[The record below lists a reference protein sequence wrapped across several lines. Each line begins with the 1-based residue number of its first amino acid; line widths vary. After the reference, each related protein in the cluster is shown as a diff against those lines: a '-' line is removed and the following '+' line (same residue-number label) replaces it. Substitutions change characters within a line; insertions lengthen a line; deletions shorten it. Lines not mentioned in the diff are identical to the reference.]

1 MSITLRE
8 IVKQVKHLEMKL
20 VAGEAGLD
28 REVLWTHMVDSDT
41 ISAFLQGQELT
52 FTTGI
57 GISEK
62 LPLLRL
68 VQEVYRNGASGIVI
82 NIGPY
87 VEKIGQD
94 VLDFANEKAFPVFEV
109 PWKIHMAEIMRII
122 CFDITKEQQSRIEVS
137 AALNNAFLCPAQE
150 ELYTVPLMRKGYMA
164 DSIYT
169 AVTIRVKM
177 QKNTVE
183 GERMEQLY
191 SRLSSHLRCNYK
203 RILCCAQ
210 EKQLVLVL
218 CDYTGTEKKDVL
230 TYIFEHFCQELKEGE
245 TALFCVGNQAEGL
258 RRLYKSYE
266 TANQM
271 ADVAVMGNIPGE
283 QCCGR
288 HKLVFYKN
296 AGMFR
301 ILFALKDEEV
311 MQGYVEDTV
320 QPLLEYDALHH
331 TDLAG
336 VLQCYLRHDGSLQDT
351 ANELIVHRNTVNY
364 KINKASEIL
373 KMDLTRLEN
382 RLQVML
388 GFGICQILHNRI
400 CTQVQKKLDF
410 ETLYLLFLCANIK
423 ADQTKASNHRKNL

>member
-8 IVKQVKHLEMKL
+8 IVKQVEHLEMKL
-20 VAGEAGLD
+20 VAGEVGLN

-62 LPLLRL
+62 LPLLKL

-87 VEKIGQD
+87 VDKIGQD

-122 CFDITKEQQSRIEVS
+122 CFAITKEQQSRIEVT

-150 ELYTVPLMRKGYMA
+150 ELYVFPLMRKGYLA
-164 DSIYT
+164 DSVYT
-169 AVTIRVKM
+169 AVTIRVEV
-177 QKNTVE
+177 QKNTVA

-191 SRLSSHLRCNYK
+191 SQLGSHLRCNYK

-218 CDYTGTEKKDVL
+218 CDYTGQERKHVL
-230 TYIFEHFCQELKEGE
+230 TYIFQHFCNELKKEE
-245 TALFCVGNQAEGL
+245 TAVFCVGNEAEEL
-258 RRLYKSYE
+258 RQLHKSYE

-271 ADVAVMGNIPGE
+271 AEVSALGRIPGE
-283 QCCGR
+283 EVYGR
-288 HKLVFYKN
+288 HKMIVYKN
-296 AGMFR
+296 AGIFR

-311 MQGYVEDTV
+311 MQEYVRDTV

-373 KMDLTRLEN
+373 EMDLTRLEN
-382 RLQVML
+382 RLEVML
-388 GFGICQILHNRI
+388 GFGICQILH
-400 CTQVQKKLDF
+400 K
-410 ETLYLLFLCANIK
+410 
-423 ADQTKASNHRKNL
+423 

>member
-8 IVKQVKHLEMKL
+8 IVKQVEHLEMKL
-20 VAGEAGLD
+20 VAGEEGLD

-62 LPLLRL
+62 LPLLKL

-87 VEKIGQD
+87 VDKIGQD

-122 CFDITKEQQSRIEVS
+122 CFAITKEQQSRIEVT

-150 ELYTVPLMRKGYMA
+150 ELYVFPLMRKGYLA
-164 DSIYT
+164 DSVYT
-169 AVTIRVKM
+169 AVTIRVEV
-177 QKNTVE
+177 QKNTVA
-183 GERMEQLY
+183 GERMEQLH
-191 SRLSSHLRCNYK
+191 SQLGSHLRCNYK
-203 RILCCAQ
+203 RILYCAQ

-218 CDYTGTEKKDVL
+218 CDYTGQERKHVL
-230 TYIFEHFCQELKEGE
+230 TYIFQHFCNELKKEE
-245 TALFCVGNQAEGL
+245 TAVFCVGNQAEEL
-258 RRLYKSYE
+258 RQLHKSYE

-271 ADVAVMGNIPGE
+271 AEVSALGRIPGE
-283 QCCGR
+283 EVYGR
-288 HKLVFYKN
+288 HKMIVYKN
-296 AGMFR
+296 AGIFR

-311 MQGYVEDTV
+311 MQEYVRDTV
-320 QPLLEYDALHH
+320 QPLLEYDALHN

-373 KMDLTRLEN
+373 EMDLTRLEN
-382 RLQVML
+382 RLEVML
-388 GFGICQILHNRI
+388 GFGICQILH
-400 CTQVQKKLDF
+400 K
-410 ETLYLLFLCANIK
+410 
-423 ADQTKASNHRKNL
+423 

>member
-8 IVKQVKHLEMKL
+8 IVKQVEHLEMKL
-20 VAGEAGLD
+20 VAGEEGLD

-62 LPLLRL
+62 LPLLKL

-87 VEKIGQD
+87 VDKIGQD
-94 VLDFANEKAFPVFEV
+94 VLDFANEKEFPVFEV

-122 CFDITKEQQSRIEVS
+122 CFAITKEQQSRIEVT

-150 ELYTVPLMRKGYMA
+150 ELYVFPLMRKGYLA
-164 DSIYT
+164 DSVYT
-169 AVTIRVKM
+169 AVTIRVEV
-177 QKNTVE
+177 QKNTVA
-183 GERMEQLY
+183 GERMEQLH
-191 SRLSSHLRCNYK
+191 SQLGSHLRCNYK

-218 CDYTGTEKKDVL
+218 CDYTGQERKHVL
-230 TYIFEHFCQELKEGE
+230 TYIFQHFCNELKKEE
-245 TALFCVGNQAEGL
+245 TAVFCVGNQAEEL
-258 RRLYKSYE
+258 RQLHKSYE

-271 ADVAVMGNIPGE
+271 AEVSALGRIPGE
-283 QCCGR
+283 EVYGR
-288 HKLVFYKN
+288 HKMIVYKN
-296 AGMFR
+296 AGIFR

-311 MQGYVEDTV
+311 MQEYVRDTV
-320 QPLLEYDALHH
+320 QPLLEYDALHN

-373 KMDLTRLEN
+373 EMDLTRLEN
-382 RLQVML
+382 RLEVML
-388 GFGICQILHNRI
+388 GFGICQILH
-400 CTQVQKKLDF
+400 K
-410 ETLYLLFLCANIK
+410 
-423 ADQTKASNHRKNL
+423 

>member
-8 IVKQVKHLEMKL
+8 IVKQVEHLEMKL

-62 LPLLRL
+62 LPLLKL

-87 VEKIGQD
+87 VDKIGQD

-122 CFDITKEQQSRIEVS
+122 CFAITKEQQSRIEVT

-150 ELYTVPLMRKGYMA
+150 ELYVFPLMRKGYLA
-164 DSIYT
+164 DSVYT
-169 AVTIRVKM
+169 AVTIRVEV
-177 QKNTVE
+177 QKNTVA
-183 GERMEQLY
+183 GERMEQLH
-191 SRLSSHLRCNYK
+191 SQLGSHLRCNYK

-218 CDYTGTEKKDVL
+218 CDYTGQERKHVL
-230 TYIFEHFCQELKEGE
+230 TYIFQHFCNELKKEE
-245 TALFCVGNQAEGL
+245 TAVFCVGNQAEEL
-258 RRLYKSYE
+258 RQLHKSYE

-271 ADVAVMGNIPGE
+271 AEVSALGKIPGE
-283 QCCGR
+283 EVYGR
-288 HKLVFYKN
+288 HKMIVYKN

-311 MQGYVEDTV
+311 MQEYVRDTV

-373 KMDLTRLEN
+373 EMDLTRLQN
-382 RLQVML
+382 RLEVML
-388 GFGICQILHNRI
+388 GFGICQILH
-400 CTQVQKKLDF
+400 K
-410 ETLYLLFLCANIK
+410 
-423 ADQTKASNHRKNL
+423 

>member
-8 IVKQVKHLEMKL
+8 IVKQVEHLEMKL

-62 LPLLRL
+62 LPLLKL

-87 VEKIGQD
+87 VDKIGQD

-122 CFDITKEQQSRIEVS
+122 CFAITKEQQSRIEVT

-150 ELYTVPLMRKGYMA
+150 ELYVFPLMRKGYLA
-164 DSIYT
+164 DSVYT
-169 AVTIRVKM
+169 AVTIRVEV
-177 QKNTVE
+177 QKNTVA
-183 GERMEQLY
+183 GERMEQLH
-191 SRLSSHLRCNYK
+191 SQLGSHLRCNYK

-218 CDYTGTEKKDVL
+218 CDYTGQERKHVL
-230 TYIFEHFCQELKEGE
+230 TYIFQHFCNELKKEE
-245 TALFCVGNQAEGL
+245 TAVFCVGNQAEEL
-258 RRLYKSYE
+258 RQLHKSYE

-271 ADVAVMGNIPGE
+271 AEVSALGRIPGE
-283 QCCGR
+283 EVYGR
-288 HKLVFYKN
+288 HKMIVYKN
-296 AGMFR
+296 AGIFR

-311 MQGYVEDTV
+311 MQEYVRDTV

-331 TDLAG
+331 TDLAS

-373 KMDLTRLEN
+373 EMDLTRLEN
-382 RLQVML
+382 RLEVML
-388 GFGICQILHNRI
+388 GFGICQILH
-400 CTQVQKKLDF
+400 K
-410 ETLYLLFLCANIK
+410 
-423 ADQTKASNHRKNL
+423 

>member
-94 VLDFANEKAFPVFEV
+94 VLDFANENAFPVFEV

-164 DSIYT
+164 DSVYT
-169 AVTIRVKM
+169 AVTIWVEV

-191 SRLSSHLRCNYK
+191 SQLSSHLRCNYK

-210 EKQLVLVL
+210 EQQLVLVL

-388 GFGICQILHNRI
+388 GFGICQILH
-400 CTQVQKKLDF
+400 K
-410 ETLYLLFLCANIK
+410 
-423 ADQTKASNHRKNL
+423 

>member
-320 QPLLEYDALHH
+320 QPLLEYVALHH

-388 GFGICQILHNRI
+388 GFGICQILH
-400 CTQVQKKLDF
+400 K
-410 ETLYLLFLCANIK
+410 
-423 ADQTKASNHRKNL
+423 

>member
-8 IVKQVKHLEMKL
+8 IVKQVEHLEMKL

-62 LPLLRL
+62 LPLLKL

-87 VEKIGQD
+87 VDKIGQD

-122 CFDITKEQQSRIEVS
+122 CFAITKEQQSRIEVT

-150 ELYTVPLMRKGYMA
+150 ELYVFPLMRKGYLA
-164 DSIYT
+164 DSVYT
-169 AVTIRVKM
+169 AVTIRVEV
-177 QKNTVE
+177 QKNTVA
-183 GERMEQLY
+183 GERMEQLH
-191 SRLSSHLRCNYK
+191 SQLGSHLCCNYK

-218 CDYTGTEKKDVL
+218 CDYTGQERKHVL
-230 TYIFEHFCQELKEGE
+230 TYIFQHFCNELKKEE
-245 TALFCVGNQAEGL
+245 TAVFCVGNQAEEL
-258 RRLYKSYE
+258 RQLHKSYE

-271 ADVAVMGNIPGE
+271 AEVSALGRIPGE
-283 QCCGR
+283 EVYGR
-288 HKLVFYKN
+288 HKMIVYKN
-296 AGMFR
+296 AGIFR

-311 MQGYVEDTV
+311 MQEYVRDTV

-373 KMDLTRLEN
+373 EMDLTRLEN
-382 RLQVML
+382 RLEVML
-388 GFGICQILHNRI
+388 GFGICQILH
-400 CTQVQKKLDF
+400 K
-410 ETLYLLFLCANIK
+410 
-423 ADQTKASNHRKNL
+423 

>member
-8 IVKQVKHLEMKL
+8 IVKQVEHLEMKL
-20 VAGEAGLD
+20 VAGEEGLD

-62 LPLLRL
+62 LPLLKL

-87 VEKIGQD
+87 VDKIGQD

-122 CFDITKEQQSRIEVS
+122 CFAITKEQQSRIEVT

-150 ELYTVPLMRKGYMA
+150 ELYVFPLMRKGYLA
-164 DSIYT
+164 DSVYT
-169 AVTIRVKM
+169 AVTIRVEV
-177 QKNTVE
+177 QKNTVA
-183 GERMEQLY
+183 GERMEQLH
-191 SRLSSHLRCNYK
+191 SQLGSHLRCNYK

-218 CDYTGTEKKDVL
+218 CDYTGQERKHVL
-230 TYIFEHFCQELKEGE
+230 TYIFQHFCNELKKEE
-245 TALFCVGNQAEGL
+245 TAVFCVGNQAEEL
-258 RRLYKSYE
+258 RQLHKSYE

-271 ADVAVMGNIPGE
+271 AEVSALGRIPGE
-283 QCCGR
+283 EVYGR
-288 HKLVFYKN
+288 HKMIVYKN
-296 AGMFR
+296 AGIFR

-311 MQGYVEDTV
+311 MQEYVRDTV
-320 QPLLEYDALHH
+320 QPLLEYDALHN

-373 KMDLTRLEN
+373 EMDLTGLEN
-382 RLQVML
+382 RLEVML
-388 GFGICQILHNRI
+388 GFGICQILH
-400 CTQVQKKLDF
+400 K
-410 ETLYLLFLCANIK
+410 
-423 ADQTKASNHRKNL
+423 

>member
-8 IVKQVKHLEMKL
+8 IVKQVEHLEMKL
-20 VAGEAGLD
+20 VAGEEGLD

-62 LPLLRL
+62 LPLLKL

-87 VEKIGQD
+87 VDKIGQD
-94 VLDFANEKAFPVFEV
+94 VLNFANEKAFPVFEV

-122 CFDITKEQQSRIEVS
+122 CFAITKEQQSRIEVT

-150 ELYTVPLMRKGYMA
+150 ELYVFPLMRKGYLA
-164 DSIYT
+164 DSVYT
-169 AVTIRVKM
+169 AVTIRVEV
-177 QKNTVE
+177 QKNTVA
-183 GERMEQLY
+183 GERMEQLH
-191 SRLSSHLRCNYK
+191 SQLGSHLRCNYK

-218 CDYTGTEKKDVL
+218 CDYTGQERKHVL
-230 TYIFEHFCQELKEGE
+230 TYIFQHFCNELKKEE
-245 TALFCVGNQAEGL
+245 TAVFCVGNQAEEL
-258 RRLYKSYE
+258 RQLHKSYE

-271 ADVAVMGNIPGE
+271 AEVSALGKIPGE
-283 QCCGR
+283 EVYGR
-288 HKLVFYKN
+288 HKMIVYKN

-311 MQGYVEDTV
+311 MQEYVRDTV
-320 QPLLEYDALHH
+320 QPLLEYDALHN

-373 KMDLTRLEN
+373 EMDLTRLQN
-382 RLQVML
+382 RLEVML
-388 GFGICQILHNRI
+388 GFGICQILH
-400 CTQVQKKLDF
+400 K
-410 ETLYLLFLCANIK
+410 
-423 ADQTKASNHRKNL
+423 

>member
-8 IVKQVKHLEMKL
+8 IVKQVEHLEMKL

-62 LPLLRL
+62 LPLLKL

-87 VEKIGQD
+87 VDKIGQD

-122 CFDITKEQQSRIEVS
+122 CFAITKEQQSRIEVT

-150 ELYTVPLMRKGYMA
+150 ELYVFPLMRKGYLA
-164 DSIYT
+164 DSVYT
-169 AVTIRVKM
+169 AVTIRVEV
-177 QKNTVE
+177 QKNTVA
-183 GERMEQLY
+183 GERMEQLH
-191 SRLSSHLRCNYK
+191 SQLGSHLRCNYK

-218 CDYTGTEKKDVL
+218 CDYTGQERKHVL
-230 TYIFEHFCQELKEGE
+230 TYIFQHFCNELKKEE
-245 TALFCVGNQAEGL
+245 TAVFCVGNQAEEL
-258 RRLYKSYE
+258 RQLHKSYE

-271 ADVAVMGNIPGE
+271 AEVSALGRIPGE
-283 QCCGR
+283 EVYGR
-288 HKLVFYKN
+288 HKMVVYKN
-296 AGMFR
+296 AGIFR

-311 MQGYVEDTV
+311 MQEYVRDTV

-388 GFGICQILHNRI
+388 GFGICQILH
-400 CTQVQKKLDF
+400 K
-410 ETLYLLFLCANIK
+410 
-423 ADQTKASNHRKNL
+423 

>member
-8 IVKQVKHLEMKL
+8 IVKQVEHLEMKL

-62 LPLLRL
+62 LPLLKL

-87 VEKIGQD
+87 VDKIGQD

-122 CFDITKEQQSRIEVS
+122 CFAITKEQQSRIEVT

-150 ELYTVPLMRKGYMA
+150 ELYVFPLMRKGYLA
-164 DSIYT
+164 DSVYT
-169 AVTIRVKM
+169 AVTIRVEV
-177 QKNTVE
+177 QKNTVA
-183 GERMEQLY
+183 GERMEQLH
-191 SRLSSHLRCNYK
+191 SQLGSHLRCNYK

-218 CDYTGTEKKDVL
+218 CDYTGQERKHVL
-230 TYIFEHFCQELKEGE
+230 TYIFQHFCNELKKEE
-245 TALFCVGNQAEGL
+245 TAVFCVGNQAEEL
-258 RRLYKSYE
+258 RQLHKSYE

-271 ADVAVMGNIPGE
+271 AEVSALGRIPGE
-283 QCCGR
+283 EVYGR
-288 HKLVFYKN
+288 HKMIVYKN
-296 AGMFR
+296 AGIFR

-311 MQGYVEDTV
+311 MQGYVRDTV

-351 ANELIVHRNTVNY
+351 ANEMIVHRNTVNY

-388 GFGICQILHNRI
+388 GFGICQILH
-400 CTQVQKKLDF
+400 K
-410 ETLYLLFLCANIK
+410 
-423 ADQTKASNHRKNL
+423 

>member
-8 IVKQVKHLEMKL
+8 IVKQVEHLEMKL

-62 LPLLRL
+62 LPLLKL

-87 VEKIGQD
+87 VDKIGQD

-122 CFDITKEQQSRIEVS
+122 CFAITKEQQSRIEVT

-150 ELYTVPLMRKGYMA
+150 ELYVFPLMRKGYLA
-164 DSIYT
+164 DSVYT
-169 AVTIRVKM
+169 AVTIRVEV
-177 QKNTVE
+177 QKNTVA
-183 GERMEQLY
+183 GERMEQLH
-191 SRLSSHLRCNYK
+191 SQLGSHLRCNYK

-218 CDYTGTEKKDVL
+218 CDYTGQERKHVL
-230 TYIFEHFCQELKEGE
+230 TYIFQHFCNELKKEE
-245 TALFCVGNQAEGL
+245 TAVFCVGNQAEEL
-258 RRLYKSYE
+258 RQLHKSYE

-271 ADVAVMGNIPGE
+271 AEVSALGRIPGE
-283 QCCGR
+283 EVYGR
-288 HKLVFYKN
+288 HKMIVYKN
-296 AGMFR
+296 AGIFR

-311 MQGYVEDTV
+311 MQEYVRDTV
-320 QPLLEYDALHH
+320 QPLLEYDALHN

-373 KMDLTRLEN
+373 EMDLTRLEN
-382 RLQVML
+382 RLEVML
-388 GFGICQILHNRI
+388 GFGICQILH
-400 CTQVQKKLDF
+400 K
-410 ETLYLLFLCANIK
+410 
-423 ADQTKASNHRKNL
+423 

>member
-8 IVKQVKHLEMKL
+8 IVKQVEHLEMKL

-62 LPLLRL
+62 LPLLKL

-87 VEKIGQD
+87 VDKIGQD

-122 CFDITKEQQSRIEVS
+122 CFAITKEQQSRIEVT

-150 ELYTVPLMRKGYMA
+150 ELYVFPLMRKGYLA
-164 DSIYT
+164 DSVYT
-169 AVTIRVKM
+169 AVTIRVEV
-177 QKNTVE
+177 QKNTVA
-183 GERMEQLY
+183 GERMEQLH
-191 SRLSSHLRCNYK
+191 SQLGSHLRCNYK

-218 CDYTGTEKKDVL
+218 CDYTGQERKHVL
-230 TYIFEHFCQELKEGE
+230 TYIFQHFCNELKKEE
-245 TALFCVGNQAEGL
+245 TAVFCVGNEAEEL
-258 RRLYKSYE
+258 RQLHKSYE

-271 ADVAVMGNIPGE
+271 AEVSALGRIPGE
-283 QCCGR
+283 EVYGR
-288 HKLVFYKN
+288 HKMIVYKN
-296 AGMFR
+296 AGIFR

-311 MQGYVEDTV
+311 MQEYVRDTV

-373 KMDLTRLEN
+373 EMDLTRLEN
-382 RLQVML
+382 RLEVML
-388 GFGICQILHNRI
+388 GFGICRILH
-400 CTQVQKKLDF
+400 K
-410 ETLYLLFLCANIK
+410 
-423 ADQTKASNHRKNL
+423 

>member
-8 IVKQVKHLEMKL
+8 IVKQVEHLEMKL

-62 LPLLRL
+62 LPLLKL

-87 VEKIGQD
+87 VDKIGQD

-122 CFDITKEQQSRIEVS
+122 CFAITKEQQSRIEVT

-150 ELYTVPLMRKGYMA
+150 ELYVFPLMRKGYLA
-164 DSIYT
+164 DSVYT
-169 AVTIRVKM
+169 AVTIRVEV
-177 QKNTVE
+177 QKNTVA
-183 GERMEQLY
+183 GERMEQLH
-191 SRLSSHLRCNYK
+191 SQLGSHLRCNYK

-218 CDYTGTEKKDVL
+218 CDYTGQERKHVL
-230 TYIFEHFCQELKEGE
+230 TYIFQHFCNELKKEE
-245 TALFCVGNQAEGL
+245 TAVFCVGNQAEEL
-258 RRLYKSYE
+258 RQLHKSYE

-271 ADVAVMGNIPGE
+271 AEVSALGRIPGE
-283 QCCGR
+283 EVYGR
-288 HKLVFYKN
+288 HKMIVYKN
-296 AGMFR
+296 AGIFR

-311 MQGYVEDTV
+311 MQEYVRDTV

-373 KMDLTRLEN
+373 EMDLTRLEN
-382 RLQVML
+382 RLEVML
-388 GFGICQILHNRI
+388 GFGICQILHKQNLYSS
-400 CTQVQKKLDF
+400 TKKIRL
-410 ETLYLLFLCANIK
+410 
-423 ADQTKASNHRKNL
+423 

>member
-8 IVKQVKHLEMKL
+8 IVKQVEHLEMKL

-62 LPLLRL
+62 LPLLKL

-87 VEKIGQD
+87 VDKIGQD

-122 CFDITKEQQSRIEVS
+122 CFAITKEQQSRIEVT

-150 ELYTVPLMRKGYMA
+150 ELYVFPLMRKGYLA
-164 DSIYT
+164 DSVYT
-169 AVTIRVKM
+169 AVTIRVEV
-177 QKNTVE
+177 QKNTVA

-191 SRLSSHLRCNYK
+191 SQLGSHLRCNYK

-218 CDYTGTEKKDVL
+218 CDYTGQERKHVL
-230 TYIFEHFCQELKEGE
+230 TYIFQHFCNELKKEE
-245 TALFCVGNQAEGL
+245 TAVFCVGNQAEEL
-258 RRLYKSYE
+258 RQLHKSYE

-271 ADVAVMGNIPGE
+271 AEVSALGRIPGE
-283 QCCGR
+283 EVYGR
-288 HKLVFYKN
+288 HKMIVYKN
-296 AGMFR
+296 AGIFR

-311 MQGYVEDTV
+311 MQEYVRDTV

-373 KMDLTRLEN
+373 EMDLTRLEN
-382 RLQVML
+382 RLEVML
-388 GFGICQILHNRI
+388 GFGICQILH
-400 CTQVQKKLDF
+400 K
-410 ETLYLLFLCANIK
+410 
-423 ADQTKASNHRKNL
+423 

>member
-8 IVKQVKHLEMKL
+8 IVKQVEHLEMKL

-62 LPLLRL
+62 LPLLKL

-87 VEKIGQD
+87 VDKIGQD

-122 CFDITKEQQSRIEVS
+122 CFAITKEQQSRIEVT

-150 ELYTVPLMRKGYMA
+150 ELYVFPLMRKGYLA
-164 DSIYT
+164 DSVYT
-169 AVTIRVKM
+169 AVTIRVEV
-177 QKNTVE
+177 QKNTVA
-183 GERMEQLY
+183 GERMEQLH
-191 SRLSSHLRCNYK
+191 SQLGSHLRCNYK

-218 CDYTGTEKKDVL
+218 CDYTGQERKHVL
-230 TYIFEHFCQELKEGE
+230 TYIFQHFCNELKKEE
-245 TALFCVGNQAEGL
+245 TAVFCVGNQAEEL
-258 RRLYKSYE
+258 RQLHKSYE

-271 ADVAVMGNIPGE
+271 AEVSALGRIPGE
-283 QCCGR
+283 EVYGR
-288 HKLVFYKN
+288 HKMIVYKN
-296 AGMFR
+296 AGIFR

-311 MQGYVEDTV
+311 MQEYVRDTV
-320 QPLLEYDALHH
+320 QPLLEYDALHN

-364 KINKASEIL
+364 KLNKASEIL
-373 KMDLTRLEN
+373 QMDLTRLEN
-382 RLQVML
+382 RLEVML
-388 GFGICQILHNRI
+388 GFGICQILH
-400 CTQVQKKLDF
+400 K
-410 ETLYLLFLCANIK
+410 
-423 ADQTKASNHRKNL
+423 

>member
-8 IVKQVKHLEMKL
+8 IVKQVEHLEMKL
-20 VAGEAGLD
+20 VAGEEGLD

-62 LPLLRL
+62 LPLLKL

-87 VEKIGQD
+87 VDKIGQD

-122 CFDITKEQQSRIEVS
+122 CFTITKEQQSRIEVT

-150 ELYTVPLMRKGYMA
+150 ELYVFPLMRKGYLA
-164 DSIYT
+164 DSVYT
-169 AVTIRVKM
+169 AVTIRVEV
-177 QKNTVE
+177 QKNTVA
-183 GERMEQLY
+183 GERMEQLH
-191 SRLSSHLRCNYK
+191 SQLGSHLRCNYK

-210 EKQLVLVL
+210 EKQFVLVL
-218 CDYTGTEKKDVL
+218 CDYTGQERKHVL
-230 TYIFEHFCQELKEGE
+230 TCIFQHFCNELKKEE
-245 TALFCVGNQAEGL
+245 TAVFCVGNQAEEL
-258 RRLYKSYE
+258 RQLHKSYE

-271 ADVAVMGNIPGE
+271 AEVSALGRIPGE
-283 QCCGR
+283 EVYGR
-288 HKLVFYKN
+288 HKMIVYKN
-296 AGMFR
+296 AGIFR

-311 MQGYVEDTV
+311 MQEFVRDTV

-373 KMDLTRLEN
+373 EMDLTRLEN
-382 RLQVML
+382 RLEVML
-388 GFGICQILHNRI
+388 GFGICQILH
-400 CTQVQKKLDF
+400 K
-410 ETLYLLFLCANIK
+410 
-423 ADQTKASNHRKNL
+423 

>member
-122 CFDITKEQQSRIEVS
+122 CFDITKAQQSRIEVS

-150 ELYTVPLMRKGYMA
+150 ELYTVPLMRKGYMV

-388 GFGICQILHNRI
+388 GFGICQILH
-400 CTQVQKKLDF
+400 K
-410 ETLYLLFLCANIK
+410 
-423 ADQTKASNHRKNL
+423 

>member
-8 IVKQVKHLEMKL
+8 IVKQVEHLEMKL

-62 LPLLRL
+62 LPLLKL

-87 VEKIGQD
+87 VDKIGQD

-122 CFDITKEQQSRIEVS
+122 CFAITKEQQSRIEVT

-150 ELYTVPLMRKGYMA
+150 ELYVFPLMRKGYLA
-164 DSIYT
+164 DSVYT
-169 AVTIRVKM
+169 AVTIRVEV
-177 QKNTVE
+177 QKNTVA
-183 GERMEQLY
+183 GERMEQLH
-191 SRLSSHLRCNYK
+191 SQLGSHLRCSYK

-218 CDYTGTEKKDVL
+218 CDYTGQERKHVL
-230 TYIFEHFCQELKEGE
+230 TYIFQHFCNELKKEE
-245 TALFCVGNQAEGL
+245 TAVFCVGNQAEEL
-258 RRLYKSYE
+258 RQLHKSYE

-271 ADVAVMGNIPGE
+271 AEVCALGRIPGE
-283 QCCGR
+283 EVYGR
-288 HKLVFYKN
+288 HKMIVYKN
-296 AGMFR
+296 AGIFR

-311 MQGYVEDTV
+311 MQEYVRDTV

-373 KMDLTRLEN
+373 EMDLTRLEN
-382 RLQVML
+382 RLEVML
-388 GFGICQILHNRI
+388 GFGICQLLH
-400 CTQVQKKLDF
+400 K
-410 ETLYLLFLCANIK
+410 
-423 ADQTKASNHRKNL
+423 

>member
-8 IVKQVKHLEMKL
+8 IVKQVEHLEMKL
-20 VAGEAGLD
+20 VAGEVGLN

-62 LPLLRL
+62 LPLLKL

-87 VEKIGQD
+87 VDKIGQD

-122 CFDITKEQQSRIEVS
+122 CFAITKEQQSRIEVT

-150 ELYTVPLMRKGYMA
+150 ELYVFPLMRKGYLA
-164 DSIYT
+164 DSVYT
-169 AVTIRVKM
+169 AVTIRVEV
-177 QKNTVE
+177 QKNTVA

-191 SRLSSHLRCNYK
+191 SQLGSHLRCNYK

-218 CDYTGTEKKDVL
+218 CDYTGQERKHVL
-230 TYIFEHFCQELKEGE
+230 TYIFQHFCNELKKEE
-245 TALFCVGNQAEGL
+245 TAVFCVGNQAEEL
-258 RRLYKSYE
+258 RQLHKSYE

-271 ADVAVMGNIPGE
+271 AEVSALGRIPGE
-283 QCCGR
+283 EVYGR
-288 HKLVFYKN
+288 HKMIVYKN
-296 AGMFR
+296 AGIFR

-311 MQGYVEDTV
+311 MQEYVRDTV

-373 KMDLTRLEN
+373 EMDLTRLEN
-382 RLQVML
+382 RLEVML
-388 GFGICQILHNRI
+388 GFGICQILH
-400 CTQVQKKLDF
+400 K
-410 ETLYLLFLCANIK
+410 
-423 ADQTKASNHRKNL
+423 

>member
-320 QPLLEYDALHH
+320 QLLLEYDALHH

-351 ANELIVHRNTVNY
+351 ANEMIVHRNTVNY

-388 GFGICQILHNRI
+388 GFGICQILH
-400 CTQVQKKLDF
+400 K
-410 ETLYLLFLCANIK
+410 
-423 ADQTKASNHRKNL
+423 

>member
-8 IVKQVKHLEMKL
+8 IVKQVEHLEMKL

-62 LPLLRL
+62 LPLLKL
-68 VQEVYRNGASGIVI
+68 VQEVYRNGASGSVI

-87 VEKIGQD
+87 VDKIGQD

-122 CFDITKEQQSRIEVS
+122 CFAITKEQQSRIEVT

-150 ELYTVPLMRKGYMA
+150 ELYVFPLMRKGYLA
-164 DSIYT
+164 DSVYT
-169 AVTIRVKM
+169 AVTIRVEV
-177 QKNTVE
+177 QKNTVA
-183 GERMEQLY
+183 GERMEQLH
-191 SRLSSHLRCNYK
+191 SQLGSHLRCNYK

-210 EKQLVLVL
+210 EKQFVLVL
-218 CDYTGTEKKDVL
+218 CDYTGQERKHVL
-230 TYIFEHFCQELKEGE
+230 TYIFQHFCNELKKEE
-245 TALFCVGNQAEGL
+245 TAVFCVGNQAEEL
-258 RRLYKSYE
+258 RQLHKSYE

-271 ADVAVMGNIPGE
+271 AEVSALGRIPGE
-283 QCCGR
+283 EVYGR
-288 HKLVFYKN
+288 HKMIVYKN
-296 AGMFR
+296 AGIFR

-311 MQGYVEDTV
+311 MQEFVRDTV

-373 KMDLTRLEN
+373 EMDLTRLEN
-382 RLQVML
+382 RLEVML
-388 GFGICQILHNRI
+388 GFGICQILH
-400 CTQVQKKLDF
+400 K
-410 ETLYLLFLCANIK
+410 
-423 ADQTKASNHRKNL
+423 

>member
-8 IVKQVKHLEMKL
+8 IVKQVEHLEMKL

-62 LPLLRL
+62 LPLLKL

-87 VEKIGQD
+87 VDKIGQD

-122 CFDITKEQQSRIEVS
+122 CFAITKEQQSRIEVT

-150 ELYTVPLMRKGYMA
+150 ELYVFPLMRKGYLA
-164 DSIYT
+164 DSVYT
-169 AVTIRVKM
+169 AVTIRVEV
-177 QKNTVE
+177 QKNTVA

-191 SRLSSHLRCNYK
+191 SQLGSHLRCNYK

-218 CDYTGTEKKDVL
+218 CDYTGQERKHVL
-230 TYIFEHFCQELKEGE
+230 TYIFQHFCNELKKEE
-245 TALFCVGNQAEGL
+245 TAVFCVGNQAEEL
-258 RRLYKSYE
+258 RQLRKSYE

-271 ADVAVMGNIPGE
+271 AEVSALGRIPGE
-283 QCCGR
+283 EVYGR
-288 HKLVFYKN
+288 HKMIVYKN
-296 AGMFR
+296 AGIFR

-311 MQGYVEDTV
+311 MQEFVRDTV

-373 KMDLTRLEN
+373 EMDLTRLEN
-382 RLQVML
+382 RLEVML
-388 GFGICQILHNRI
+388 GFGICQILH
-400 CTQVQKKLDF
+400 K
-410 ETLYLLFLCANIK
+410 
-423 ADQTKASNHRKNL
+423 

>member
-8 IVKQVKHLEMKL
+8 IVKQVEHLEMKL

-62 LPLLRL
+62 LPLLKL

-87 VEKIGQD
+87 VDKIGQD

-122 CFDITKEQQSRIEVS
+122 CFAITKEQQSRIKVT

-150 ELYTVPLMRKGYMA
+150 ELYVFPLMRKGYLA
-164 DSIYT
+164 DSVYT
-169 AVTIRVKM
+169 AVTIRVEV
-177 QKNTVE
+177 QKNTVA
-183 GERMEQLY
+183 GERMEQLH
-191 SRLSSHLRCNYK
+191 SQLGSHLRCNYK

-218 CDYTGTEKKDVL
+218 CDYTGQERKHVL
-230 TYIFEHFCQELKEGE
+230 TYIFQHFCNELKKEE
-245 TALFCVGNQAEGL
+245 TAVFCVGNQAEEL
-258 RRLYKSYE
+258 RQLHKSYE

-271 ADVAVMGNIPGE
+271 AEVSALGRIPGE
-283 QCCGR
+283 EVYGR
-288 HKLVFYKN
+288 HKMIVYKN
-296 AGMFR
+296 AGIFR

-311 MQGYVEDTV
+311 MQEYVRDTV

-373 KMDLTRLEN
+373 EMDLTRLEN
-382 RLQVML
+382 RLEVML
-388 GFGICQILHNRI
+388 GFGICQILH
-400 CTQVQKKLDF
+400 K
-410 ETLYLLFLCANIK
+410 
-423 ADQTKASNHRKNL
+423 

>member
-283 QCCGR
+283 QCYGR

-364 KINKASEIL
+364 KISKASEIL

-388 GFGICQILHNRI
+388 GFGICQILH
-400 CTQVQKKLDF
+400 K
-410 ETLYLLFLCANIK
+410 
-423 ADQTKASNHRKNL
+423 

>member
-8 IVKQVKHLEMKL
+8 IVKQVEHLEMKL
-20 VAGEAGLD
+20 VAGEEGMD

-62 LPLLRL
+62 LPLLKL

-87 VEKIGQD
+87 VDKIGQD

-122 CFDITKEQQSRIEVS
+122 CFAITKEQQSRIEVT

-150 ELYTVPLMRKGYMA
+150 ELYVFPLMRKGYLA
-164 DSIYT
+164 DSVYT
-169 AVTIRVKM
+169 AVTIRVEV
-177 QKNTVE
+177 QKNTVA
-183 GERMEQLY
+183 GERMEQLH
-191 SRLSSHLRCNYK
+191 SQLGSHLRCNYK

-218 CDYTGTEKKDVL
+218 CDYTGQERKHVL
-230 TYIFEHFCQELKEGE
+230 TYIFQHFCNELKKEE
-245 TALFCVGNQAEGL
+245 TAVFCVGNQAEEL
-258 RRLYKSYE
+258 RQLHKSYE

-271 ADVAVMGNIPGE
+271 AEVSALGRIPGE
-283 QCCGR
+283 EVYGR
-288 HKLVFYKN
+288 HKMIVYKN
-296 AGMFR
+296 AGIFR

-311 MQGYVEDTV
+311 MQEFVRDTV

-336 VLQCYLRHDGSLQDT
+336 VLQCYLRYDGSLQDT

-373 KMDLTRLEN
+373 EMDLTRLEN
-382 RLQVML
+382 RLEVML
-388 GFGICQILHNRI
+388 GFGICQILH
-400 CTQVQKKLDF
+400 K
-410 ETLYLLFLCANIK
+410 
-423 ADQTKASNHRKNL
+423 

>member
-8 IVKQVKHLEMKL
+8 IVKQIEHLEMKL
-20 VAGEAGLD
+20 VAGEAGLN

-62 LPLLRL
+62 LPLLKL

-87 VEKIGQD
+87 VDKIGQD

-122 CFDITKEQQSRIEVS
+122 CFAITKEQQSRIEVT

-150 ELYTVPLMRKGYMA
+150 ELYVFPLMRKGYLA
-164 DSIYT
+164 DSVYT
-169 AVTIRVKM
+169 AVTIRVEV
-177 QKNTVE
+177 QKNTVA
-183 GERMEQLY
+183 GERMEQLH
-191 SRLSSHLRCNYK
+191 SQLGSHLRCNYK

-218 CDYTGTEKKDVL
+218 CDYTGQERKHVL
-230 TYIFEHFCQELKEGE
+230 TYIFQHFCNELKKEE
-245 TALFCVGNQAEGL
+245 TAVFCVGNQAEEL
-258 RRLYKSYE
+258 RQLHKSYE

-271 ADVAVMGNIPGE
+271 AEVCALGRIPGE
-283 QCCGR
+283 EVYGR
-288 HKLVFYKN
+288 HKMIVYKN
-296 AGMFR
+296 AGIFR

-311 MQGYVEDTV
+311 MQEYVRDTV

-373 KMDLTRLEN
+373 EMDLTRLEN
-382 RLQVML
+382 RLEVML
-388 GFGICQILHNRI
+388 GFGICQILH
-400 CTQVQKKLDF
+400 K
-410 ETLYLLFLCANIK
+410 
-423 ADQTKASNHRKNL
+423 

>member
-8 IVKQVKHLEMKL
+8 IVKQVEHLEMKL
-20 VAGEAGLD
+20 VAGEEGLD

-62 LPLLRL
+62 LPLLKL

-87 VEKIGQD
+87 VDKIGQD

-122 CFDITKEQQSRIEVS
+122 CFAITKEQQSRIEVT

-150 ELYTVPLMRKGYMA
+150 ELYVFPLMRKGYLA
-164 DSIYT
+164 DSVYT
-169 AVTIRVKM
+169 AVTIRVEV
-177 QKNTVE
+177 QKNTVA
-183 GERMEQLY
+183 GERMEQLH
-191 SRLSSHLRCNYK
+191 SQLGSHLRCNYK

-218 CDYTGTEKKDVL
+218 CDYTGQERKHVL
-230 TYIFEHFCQELKEGE
+230 TYIFQHFCNELKKEE
-245 TALFCVGNQAEGL
+245 TAVFCVGNQAEEL
-258 RRLYKSYE
+258 RQLHKSYE

-271 ADVAVMGNIPGE
+271 AEVSALGRIPGE
-283 QCCGR
+283 EVYGR
-288 HKLVFYKN
+288 HKMIVYKN
-296 AGMFR
+296 AGIFR

-311 MQGYVEDTV
+311 MQEYVRDTV
-320 QPLLEYDALHH
+320 QSLLEYDALHN

-373 KMDLTRLEN
+373 EMDLTRLEN
-382 RLQVML
+382 RLEVML
-388 GFGICQILHNRI
+388 GFGICQILH
-400 CTQVQKKLDF
+400 K
-410 ETLYLLFLCANIK
+410 
-423 ADQTKASNHRKNL
+423 

>member
-8 IVKQVKHLEMKL
+8 IVKQVEHLEMKL

-62 LPLLRL
+62 LPLLKL

-87 VEKIGQD
+87 VDKIGQD

-122 CFDITKEQQSRIEVS
+122 CFAITKEQQSRIEVT

-150 ELYTVPLMRKGYMA
+150 ELYVFPLMRKGYLA
-164 DSIYT
+164 DSVYT
-169 AVTIRVKM
+169 AVTIRVEV
-177 QKNTVE
+177 QKNTVA

-191 SRLSSHLRCNYK
+191 SQLGSHLRCNYK

-218 CDYTGTEKKDVL
+218 CDYTGQERKHVL
-230 TYIFEHFCQELKEGE
+230 TYIFQHFCNELKKEE
-245 TALFCVGNQAEGL
+245 TAVFCVGNQAEEL
-258 RRLYKSYE
+258 RQLHKSYE

-271 ADVAVMGNIPGE
+271 AEVSALGRIPGE
-283 QCCGR
+283 EVYGR
-288 HKLVFYKN
+288 HKMIVYKN
-296 AGMFR
+296 AGIFR

-311 MQGYVEDTV
+311 MQEFVRDTV

-373 KMDLTRLEN
+373 EMDLTRLEN
-382 RLQVML
+382 RLEVML
-388 GFGICQILHNRI
+388 GFGICQILH
-400 CTQVQKKLDF
+400 K
-410 ETLYLLFLCANIK
+410 
-423 ADQTKASNHRKNL
+423 

>member
-8 IVKQVKHLEMKL
+8 IVKQVEHLEMKL

-62 LPLLRL
+62 LPLLKL

-87 VEKIGQD
+87 VDKIGQD

-122 CFDITKEQQSRIEVS
+122 CFAITKEQQSRIEVT

-150 ELYTVPLMRKGYMA
+150 ELYVFPLMRKGYLA
-164 DSIYT
+164 DSVYT
-169 AVTIRVKM
+169 AVTIRVEV
-177 QKNTVE
+177 QKNTVA
-183 GERMEQLY
+183 GERMEQLH
-191 SRLSSHLRCNYK
+191 SQLGSHLRCNYK

-218 CDYTGTEKKDVL
+218 CDYTGQERKHVL
-230 TYIFEHFCQELKEGE
+230 TYIFQHFCNELKKEE
-245 TALFCVGNQAEGL
+245 TAVFCVGNQAEEL
-258 RRLYKSYE
+258 RQLHKSYE

-271 ADVAVMGNIPGE
+271 AEVSALGRIPGE
-283 QCCGR
+283 EVYGR
-288 HKLVFYKN
+288 HKMIVYKN
-296 AGMFR
+296 AGIFR

-311 MQGYVEDTV
+311 MQEYVRDTV

-336 VLQCYLRHDGSLQDT
+336 GLQCYLRHDGSLQDT

-373 KMDLTRLEN
+373 EMDLTRLEN
-382 RLQVML
+382 RLEVML
-388 GFGICQILHNRI
+388 GFGICQILH
-400 CTQVQKKLDF
+400 K
-410 ETLYLLFLCANIK
+410 
-423 ADQTKASNHRKNL
+423 

>member
-8 IVKQVKHLEMKL
+8 IVKQVEHLEMKL

-62 LPLLRL
+62 LPLLKL

-87 VEKIGQD
+87 VDKIGQD

-122 CFDITKEQQSRIEVS
+122 CFAITKEQQSRIEVT

-150 ELYTVPLMRKGYMA
+150 ELYVFPLMRKGYLA
-164 DSIYT
+164 DSVYT
-169 AVTIRVKM
+169 AVTIRVEV
-177 QKNTVE
+177 QKNTVA
-183 GERMEQLY
+183 GERMEQLH
-191 SRLSSHLRCNYK
+191 SQLGSHLRCNYK

-218 CDYTGTEKKDVL
+218 CDYTGQERKHVL
-230 TYIFEHFCQELKEGE
+230 TYIFQHFCNELKKEE
-245 TALFCVGNQAEGL
+245 TAVFCVGNQAEEL
-258 RRLYKSYE
+258 RQLHKSYE

-271 ADVAVMGNIPGE
+271 AEVSALGRIPGE
-283 QCCGR
+283 EIYGR
-288 HKLVFYKN
+288 HKMIVYKN
-296 AGMFR
+296 AGIFR

-311 MQGYVEDTV
+311 MQEYVRDTV

-373 KMDLTRLEN
+373 EMDLTRLEN
-382 RLQVML
+382 RLEVML
-388 GFGICQILHNRI
+388 GFGICQILH
-400 CTQVQKKLDF
+400 K
-410 ETLYLLFLCANIK
+410 
-423 ADQTKASNHRKNL
+423 

>member
-8 IVKQVKHLEMKL
+8 IVKQVEHLEMKL

-62 LPLLRL
+62 LPLLKL
-68 VQEVYRNGASGIVI
+68 VQEVYRNGASGIVV

-87 VEKIGQD
+87 VENIGQD

-122 CFDITKEQQSRIEVS
+122 CFAITKEQQSRIEVT

-150 ELYTVPLMRKGYMA
+150 ELYVFPLMRKGYLA

-169 AVTIRVKM
+169 AVTIRVEV
-177 QKNTVE
+177 QKNTVA
-183 GERMEQLY
+183 GERMEQLH
-191 SRLSSHLRCNYK
+191 SQLGSHLRCNYK

-218 CDYTGTEKKDVL
+218 CDYTGQERKNVL
-230 TYIFEHFCQELKEGE
+230 TYIFQHFCNELKKEE
-245 TALFCVGNQAEGL
+245 TAVFCVGNQAEGL

-271 ADVAVMGNIPGE
+271 AEVSALGRIPGE
-283 QCCGR
+283 EVYGR
-288 HKLVFYKN
+288 HKIIVYKN

-311 MQGYVEDTV
+311 MQEYVRDTV
-320 QPLLEYDALHH
+320 QPLLEYDALHN

-373 KMDLTRLEN
+373 EMDLTRLEN

-388 GFGICQILHNRI
+388 GFGICQILH
-400 CTQVQKKLDF
+400 K
-410 ETLYLLFLCANIK
+410 
-423 ADQTKASNHRKNL
+423 

>member
-8 IVKQVKHLEMKL
+8 IVKQVEHLEMKL

-62 LPLLRL
+62 LPLLKL
-68 VQEVYRNGASGIVI
+68 VQEVYRNGASGIVV

-87 VEKIGQD
+87 VENIGQD

-122 CFDITKEQQSRIEVS
+122 CFAITKEQQSRIEVT

-150 ELYTVPLMRKGYMA
+150 ELYVFPLMRKGYLA

-169 AVTIRVKM
+169 AVTIRVEV
-177 QKNTVE
+177 QKNTVA
-183 GERMEQLY
+183 GERMEQLH
-191 SRLSSHLRCNYK
+191 SQLGSHLRCNYK

-218 CDYTGTEKKDVL
+218 CDYTGQERKNVL
-230 TYIFEHFCQELKEGE
+230 TYIFQHFCNELKKEE
-245 TALFCVGNQAEGL
+245 TAVFCVGNQAEGL
-258 RRLYKSYE
+258 RQLHKSYE

-271 ADVAVMGNIPGE
+271 AEVSALGRIPGE
-283 QCCGR
+283 EVYGR
-288 HKLVFYKN
+288 HKIIVYKN

-311 MQGYVEDTV
+311 MQEYVRDTV
-320 QPLLEYDALHH
+320 QPLLEYDALHN

-373 KMDLTRLEN
+373 EMDLTRLEN

-388 GFGICQILHNRI
+388 GFGICQILH
-400 CTQVQKKLDF
+400 K
-410 ETLYLLFLCANIK
+410 
-423 ADQTKASNHRKNL
+423 

>member
-8 IVKQVKHLEMKL
+8 IVKQVEHLEMKL
-20 VAGEAGLD
+20 VAGEEGLD

-62 LPLLRL
+62 LPLLKL

-87 VEKIGQD
+87 VDKIGQD

-122 CFDITKEQQSRIEVS
+122 CFAITKEQQSRIEVT

-150 ELYTVPLMRKGYMA
+150 ELYVFPLMRKGYLA
-164 DSIYT
+164 DSVYT
-169 AVTIRVKM
+169 AVTIRVEV
-177 QKNTVE
+177 QKNTVA
-183 GERMEQLY
+183 GERMERLHSQLG
-191 SRLSSHLRCNYK
+191 SHLRCNYK

-218 CDYTGTEKKDVL
+218 CDYTGQERKHVL
-230 TYIFEHFCQELKEGE
+230 TYIFQHFCNELKKEE
-245 TALFCVGNQAEGL
+245 TAVFCVGNQAEEL
-258 RRLYKSYE
+258 RQLHKSYE

-271 ADVAVMGNIPGE
+271 AEVSALGRIPGE
-283 QCCGR
+283 EVYGR
-288 HKLVFYKN
+288 HKMIVYKN
-296 AGMFR
+296 AGIFR

-311 MQGYVEDTV
+311 MQEYVRDTV
-320 QPLLEYDALHH
+320 QPLLEYDALHN

-373 KMDLTRLEN
+373 EMDLTRLEN
-382 RLQVML
+382 RLEVML
-388 GFGICQILHNRI
+388 GFGICQILH
-400 CTQVQKKLDF
+400 K
-410 ETLYLLFLCANIK
+410 
-423 ADQTKASNHRKNL
+423 

>member
-8 IVKQVKHLEMKL
+8 IVKQVEHLEMKL
-20 VAGEAGLD
+20 VAGEAGLN

-62 LPLLRL
+62 LPLLKL

-87 VEKIGQD
+87 VDKIGQD

-122 CFDITKEQQSRIEVS
+122 CFAITKEQQSRIEVT

-150 ELYTVPLMRKGYMA
+150 ELYVFPLMRKGYLA
-164 DSIYT
+164 DSVYT
-169 AVTIRVKM
+169 AVTIRVEV
-177 QKNTVE
+177 QKNTVA
-183 GERMEQLY
+183 GERMEQLH
-191 SRLSSHLRCNYK
+191 SQLGSHLRCNYK

-218 CDYTGTEKKDVL
+218 CDYTGQERKHVL
-230 TYIFEHFCQELKEGE
+230 TYIFQHFCNKLKKEE
-245 TALFCVGNQAEGL
+245 TAVFCVGNQAEEL
-258 RRLYKSYE
+258 RQLHKSYE

-271 ADVAVMGNIPGE
+271 AEVSALGRIPGE
-283 QCCGR
+283 EVYGR
-288 HKLVFYKN
+288 HKMIVYKN
-296 AGMFR
+296 AGIFR

-311 MQGYVEDTV
+311 MQEYVRDTV

-373 KMDLTRLEN
+373 EMDLTRLEN
-382 RLQVML
+382 RLEVML
-388 GFGICQILHNRI
+388 GFGICQILH
-400 CTQVQKKLDF
+400 K
-410 ETLYLLFLCANIK
+410 
-423 ADQTKASNHRKNL
+423 

>member
-8 IVKQVKHLEMKL
+8 IVKQVEHLEMKL
-20 VAGEAGLD
+20 VAGEAGLN

-62 LPLLRL
+62 LPLLKL

-87 VEKIGQD
+87 VDKIGQD

-122 CFDITKEQQSRIEVS
+122 CFAITKEQQSRIEVT

-150 ELYTVPLMRKGYMA
+150 ELYVFPLMRKGYLA
-164 DSIYT
+164 DSVYT
-169 AVTIRVKM
+169 AVTIRV
-177 QKNTVE
+177 QKNTVA
-183 GERMEQLY
+183 GERMEQLH
-191 SRLSSHLRCNYK
+191 SQLGSHLRCNYK

-218 CDYTGTEKKDVL
+218 CDYTGQERKHVL
-230 TYIFEHFCQELKEGE
+230 TYIFQHFCNELKKEE
-245 TALFCVGNQAEGL
+245 TAVFCVGNQAEEL
-258 RRLYKSYE
+258 RQLHKSYE

-271 ADVAVMGNIPGE
+271 AEVCALGRIPGE
-283 QCCGR
+283 EVYGR
-288 HKLVFYKN
+288 HKMIVYKN
-296 AGMFR
+296 AGIFR

-311 MQGYVEDTV
+311 MQEYVRDTV

-373 KMDLTRLEN
+373 EMDLTRLEN
-382 RLQVML
+382 RLEVML
-388 GFGICQILHNRI
+388 GFGICQILH
-400 CTQVQKKLDF
+400 K
-410 ETLYLLFLCANIK
+410 
-423 ADQTKASNHRKNL
+423 